1 LRARICQHC
10 APRAVSALTA
20 LKARQAILSTGMPH
34 LDELLKG
41 GFRVGTISE
50 LVGAAGAGKT
60 QLAMQ
65 LCVMAARRGYG
76 TTYIDT
82 EKKLSLERLQEIAH
96 TRAYGEQE
104 EEGGLGYCSGGMQAQ
119 QQELQDGYK
128 NPNQVL
134 QNITIHSPS
143 STNELLAVIQSLEEE
158 ILLRN
163 EEAFESSKF
172 PVHLLIVDSIAAPTR
187 RDFGADSAIQRVGL
201 LMEVASVLKRL
212 ADQLQ
217 LAVVVINQ
225 VGAASKASGS
235 SDIYQEVQAALGHSW
250 AHCLSTRVAMEQ
262 EASAAV
268 GMCGGA
274 GWRRATIVKSNVA
287 ANTSMYYTVAN
298 QGLLESESS
307 NQEEQV
313 VPMQ

>member
-1 LRARICQHC
+1 M
-10 APRAVSALTA
+10 PR
-20 LKARQAILSTGMPH
+20 

-65 LCVMAARRGYG
+65 LCVMAAKRGYG
-76 TTYIDT
+76 ATYIDT
-82 EKKLSLERLQEIAH
+82 EKKLSLERLQEIAS
-96 TRAYGEQE
+96 TRAFGEEQQE
-104 EEGGLGYCSGGMQAQ
+104 DGVGYCEGGMQAQ
-119 QQELQDGYK
+119 YQEVQNGYK
-128 NPNQVL
+128 TPNQVL

-163 EEAFESSKF
+163 EEASTTNF

-187 RDFGADSAIQRVGL
+187 RDFGADSAIKRVGL

-225 VGAASKASGS
+225 VGAASKAASD
-235 SDIYQEVQAALGHSW
+235 DIYQEVQAALGHSW

-262 EASAAV
+262 ETAAV
-268 GMCGGA
+268 VGMDG

-287 ANTSMYYTVAN
+287 ANKSMYYTVAN
-298 QGLLESESS
+298 QGLLESEST
-307 NQEEQV
+307 NQEEQEV
-313 VPMQ
+313 LPMQ